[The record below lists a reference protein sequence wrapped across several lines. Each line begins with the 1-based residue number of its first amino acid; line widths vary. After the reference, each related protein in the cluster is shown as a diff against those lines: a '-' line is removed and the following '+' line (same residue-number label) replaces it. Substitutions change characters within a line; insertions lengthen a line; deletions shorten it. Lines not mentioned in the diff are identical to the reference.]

1 MLDLI
6 FALKFVHV
14 FAAATMFGVWLCLAI
29 VMISGNPSVVAV
41 TMQFIVDVEKWVMA
55 PAIAA
60 QPVSGFPLAWAIGLS
75 PLNEYRSFAAQRILD
90 RGVARAVCDRRCV
103 LACGFSHRDSVR
115 GLSRQSA
122 LEAVALPTAYRR
134 MLHAWSALAVARSTG
149 DHRNFCFDDLAAA
162 GRLSSAGRQTRRQT
176 ICTLRDR
183 KAS

>member
-14 FAAATMFGVWLCLAI
+14 LAAATMFGVWLCLAI
-29 VMISGNPSVVAV
+29 VMISGHRSGNPSVVAV

-103 LACGFSHRDSVR
+103 LACGFSHRDTCPRIEPAIGAR
-115 GLSRQSA
+115 GGRIANRLS
-122 LEAVALPTAYRR
+122 P
-134 MLHAWSALAVARSTG
+134 HVARLVRARSG
-149 DHRNFCFDDLAAA
+149 PVYWRPSQFL
-162 GRLSSAGRQTRRQT
+162 L
-176 ICTLRDR
+176 
-183 KAS
+183 